1 MNNNK
6 YIISAILIYLLSIC
20 DILASQSVF
29 WTKLLILGVLYST
42 VVDVELVTEPV
53 ILGILLSISLILAL

>member
-6 YIISAILIYLLSIC
+6 YIISAILISLLSMC

>member
-1 MNNNK
+1 M
-6 YIISAILIYLLSIC
+6 C